1 MLKIYFTKETRD
13 PCWCY
18 NQFKG
23 KVSTAQ
29 NYIKWKNA
37 EINCIWRQTGF
48 SEAWGVTRQD
58 RISVPLKFSGVSLL
72 TVVMFCKVTTNTSEK
87 SEKIAPREKDSCG
100 PLITKFCQLINTSS
114 CFLCVF
120 LFKVPY
126 LMYIVDS
133 WTSNSWPAVLYF
145 ILDDAYLTQG
155 GISQPSW
162 T

>member
-1 MLKIYFTKETRD
+1 MLRWIA
-13 PCWCY
+13 
-18 NQFKG
+18 N
-23 KVSTAQ
+23 
-29 NYIKWKNA
+29 
-37 EINCIWRQTGF
+37 WRQTGF

-58 RISVPLKFSGVSLL
+58 RISTPLKYSWFSLL
-72 TVVMFCKVTTNTSEK
+72 MVVMFCKVTTNTK
-87 SEKIAPREKDSCG
+87 LVNTEKIAPREKDSCG

-133 WTSNSWPAVLYF
+133 WTLNSWPAVLYF
-145 ILDDAYLTQG
+145 ILDDAYLTQV

-162 T
+162 TRNTGKQY